1 MDPHLIKVGRD
12 VVERDVFCLK
22 RLRFSTAVIVERLAG
37 VSLLSLVIDCLETVE
52 ENPRGVLVMEDCF
65 VRVDGRVITE
75 EAEVVEDCVVG
86 AERFGGTRD

>member
-12 VVERDVFCLK
+12 VVEREVFCLK
-22 RLRFSTAVIVERLAG
+22 RLRFSAAVIVERLAG
-37 VSLLSLVIDCLETVE
+37 ISLLSSVIDCLETTE
-52 ENPRGVLVMEDCF
+52 DFRGVLLMEDCF

-75 EAEVVEDCVVG
+75 EVEVVEDCVVM